1 MATNPYEPPQS
12 LPATQGRLRRWKWRI
27 ILPLV
32 LFLLV
37 TFMDVIAVRNG
48 LSLRATAEEMTV
60 FENVVCYLNFPGIFT
75 ALFFGDLLHDPE
87 DITTQNRNLFLFC
100 FGGIL
105 AWTLL
110 AFMIGSI
117 ADIARRKQ
125 GG

>member
-1 MATNPYEPPQS
+1 
-12 LPATQGRLRRWKWRI
+12 
-27 ILPLV
+27 
-32 LFLLV
+32 
-37 TFMDVIAVRNG
+37 MDIIAVSNG
-48 LSLRATAEEMTV
+48 LSLRAPAEEMPL
-60 FENVVCYLNFPGIFT
+60 FETIVSYLNFPGFFT
-75 ALFFGDLLHDPE
+75 ALFFGDLLHHPDN
-87 DITTQNRNLFLFC
+87 IATQNRNLFLFC